1 LPRSPGPGHWVAIDF
16 ETASRERAS
25 ACALGIA
32 VIEGERLV
40 ETREWLI
47 QPPGNYFEPI
57 NTRIHGIH
65 ADLVAQEP
73 EFDGLWPQIEPYLR
87 GATLLA
93 HNAAFDISVL
103 RASLERYA
111 IAPPRVAGYHCT
123 VNMARAVWPDLANH
137 RLSSVCRHC
146 GIGLSHHEAGSDAA
160 ACAQI
165 ALRCRGETGT
175 PTLDDLMTELGL
187 RARRL

>member
-1 LPRSPGPGHWVAIDF
+1 MPSPWVAIDF

-25 ACALGIA
+25 ACALGLA
-32 VIEGERLV
+32 VIEDDHIV

-73 EFDGLWPQIEPYLR
+73 EFDELWPTIEPYLR

-103 RASLERYA
+103 RASFDRYE
-111 IAPPRVAGYHCT
+111 ITPPRFEGYHCT
-123 VNMARAVWPDLANH
+123 VSMARAVWPDLANH

-146 GIGLSHHEAGSDAA
+146 GIALSHHEAGSDAA
-160 ACAQI
+160 ACASI
-165 ALRCRGETGT
+165 ALRCRREVGM
-175 PTLDDLMTELGL
+175 PTLDDLAVELGL
-187 RARRL
+187 RARRF